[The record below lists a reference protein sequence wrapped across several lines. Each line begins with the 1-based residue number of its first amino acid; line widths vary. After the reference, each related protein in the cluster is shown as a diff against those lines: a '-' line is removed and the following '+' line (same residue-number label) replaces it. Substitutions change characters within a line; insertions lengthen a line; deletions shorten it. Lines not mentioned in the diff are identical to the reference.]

1 MRIQEYSG
9 AVNVIPHKKKT
20 LAISS
25 FNATRSIGRPTSDV
39 VAWYWHV
46 VKPFEVYSVVSFSSS
61 IGASVEN
68 VFPDLH
74 STVAFFIETTFKV
87 ALVVLKMVMG
97 FKEF

>member
-1 MRIQEYSG
+1 M
-9 AVNVIPHKKKT
+9 
-20 LAISS
+20 
-25 FNATRSIGRPTSDV
+25 
-39 VAWYWHV
+39 
-46 VKPFEVYSVVSFSSS
+46 VSFPSS